1 MKGVRTMHLLRTAIT
16 AITRMYAATVS
27 LDANHL
33 VFGIRNS
40 ANRKRVQHK
49 RGAANLAR
57 SPVVLTNS
65 GRNRIEGDEF
75 PCYSGLLYS
84 GLVMTPQAM
93 RGGAPL
99 DGPPETA

>member
-1 MKGVRTMHLLRTAIT
+1 
-16 AITRMYAATVS
+16 MYAATVS

-40 ANRKRVQHK
+40 ANRKRAQRK
-49 RGAANLAR
+49 RRAANLAR
-57 SPVVLTNS
+57 SPVVLTNN

-75 PCYSGLLYS
+75 PCYS